1 MPSVIADPAV
11 VKFIET
17 VGNGASAAADSVA
30 GLVLRLV
37 GRVGALE
44 KAVEAQGVKLKQVD
58 KLARTKLAPV
68 VVPLTPIMTGVDTAT
83 GAPVRIMPKR
93 SRGRPRGSLDTYKRP
108 PRGRHHDHQAE
119 MSNNH
124 VVDSDWDD
132 LSVG

>member
-44 KAVEAQGVKLKQVD
+44 KTVEAQGVRLKQID

-83 GAPVRIMPKR
+83 GAAVRVMPKR
-93 SRGRPRGSLDTYKRP
+93 SRGRPRGSLDTYKRS
-108 PRGRHHDHQAE
+108 PRGRYHEQQAE
-119 MSNNH
+119 VSSNY
-124 VVDSDWDD
+124 VDPGWDD

>member
-44 KAVEAQGVKLKQVD
+44 KTVEAQGVRLKQVD

-83 GAPVRIMPKR
+83 GAAVRIMPKR
-93 SRGRPRGSLDTYKRP
+93 SRGRPPGSKDRYQRP
-108 PRGRHHDHQAE
+108 PRARHHDIEAE
-119 MSNNH
+119 ISSNH
-124 VVDSDWDD
+124 ILDDDWDH
-132 LSVG
+132 LGAG

>member
-44 KAVEAQGVKLKQVD
+44 KTVEAQGVRLKQID

-83 GAPVRIMPKR
+83 GAAVR
-93 SRGRPRGSLDTYKRP
+93 
-108 PRGRHHDHQAE
+108 
-119 MSNNH
+119 
-124 VVDSDWDD
+124 
-132 LSVG
+132 